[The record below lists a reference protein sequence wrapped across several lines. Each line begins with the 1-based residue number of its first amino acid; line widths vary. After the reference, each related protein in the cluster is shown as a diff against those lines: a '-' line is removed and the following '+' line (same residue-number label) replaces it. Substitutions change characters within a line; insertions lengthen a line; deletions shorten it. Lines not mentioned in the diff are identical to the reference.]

1 MTYDTNEYIF
11 PKVLVLKTLIIQTET
26 FSPQYNTNTL
36 LVNLHPFIY
45 FEVKTRKMMT
55 SVGIFT
61 ERAITGLQSPTFS

>member
-26 FSPQYNTNTL
+26 FSHNTNTL

-45 FEVKTRKMMT
+45 FEV
-55 SVGIFT
+55 
-61 ERAITGLQSPTFS
+61 